1 MFLAAFTLCTGL
13 VCFYYGAR
21 ALRVRRA
28 IRRLRSRERRGP
40 SHPTDWLDPPSG
52 DPIESGTTLPE
63 RGSIERGL
71 VLLTLGACCVVF
83 GVLAA

>member
-1 MFLAAFTLCTGL
+1 MVLAAFTLSIGF
-13 VCFYYGAR
+13 VCFYYAAR
-21 ALRVRRA
+21 ALRVGRA

-52 DPIESGTTLPE
+52 EPIESGTTLPE
-63 RGSIERGL
+63 RGSIERGF
-71 VLLTLGACCVVF
+71 VLLALGACCVVF